1 MMEEIAS
8 DIDPI
13 SRNDLLKRLAENNVL
28 VRTGHCV
35 QHIKQ
40 GVIACRVTAGE
51 TRDKVDLIVVAAGAR
66 KPAPLLK
73 ELDDA
78 ENQFAVYVIGDCFKP
93 GRFVDASRQAYMTAL
108 KIRSSKILQ
117 DQ

>member
-35 QHIKQ
+35 QDIKQ
-40 GVIACRVTAGE
+40 GEIACRVATGE
-51 TRDKVDLIVVAAGAR
+51 TRDRVDLIVVAAGAR
-66 KPAPLLK
+66 MSAPLLK
-73 ELDDA
+73 ELEDT
-78 ENQFAVYVIGDCFKP
+78 ENKFSVYVIGDCFKP
-93 GRFVDASRQAYMTAL
+93 GRFVDASRQAYMTACN
-108 KIRSSKILQ
+108 IRNSQTLQ
-117 DQ
+117 DR